1 MTPLERALVRAQ
13 KAASAGNDS
22 DCETAYRE
30 ILALSGDAFPDIHHK
45 LANLLHKRDA
55 FADAC
60 FHLERALELNPDYT
74 EAAMALAI
82 TYNDLGRFAE
92 AQAVISQVS
101 ANQEISPKNLV
112 RQKIANLH
120 AEVAHAYRSANLL
133 GEAVIEYRRALGL
146 APDFLDVRRK
156 LAQTLAERGEYEEAA
171 EHFHLILNEQ
181 PANAHVA
188 LELALVCMRLN
199 EQTEA
204 RKLLEAIPENAAVHH
219 RASVYLE
226 MLEPF
231 RKDD

>member
-1 MTPLERALVRAQ
+1 MTPLEKALARAQ
-13 KAASAGNDS
+13 KASSAGNDS
-22 DCETAYRE
+22 ESETAYRE
-30 ILALSGDAFPDIHHK
+30 ILALSGDAFPDVHHK

-60 FHLERALELNPDYT
+60 FHLEKALELNPGYT

-92 AQAVISQVS
+92 AEAIISQVS
-101 ANQEISPKNLV
+101 SNQEKSPGILV

-120 AEVAHAYRSANLL
+120 AEVAHAYRSAALL
-133 GEAVIEYRRALGL
+133 GEAVIEYRRTLGL

-181 PANAHVA
+181 PDNASVA
-188 LELALVCMRLN
+188 LELALVYIRLN
-199 EQTEA
+199 EQAEA
-204 RKLLEAIPENAAVHH
+204 RKLLEAIPESATVHD

-226 MLEPF
+226 MLEPI